1 MKNILILIA
10 LALCAVSASAQN
22 VVQTIISGGTNR
34 VAAAT
39 ANTYTALIDT
49 RKSEYVALML
59 SFKCT
64 AASDSNTV
72 FSISRGNDWSQ
83 GTNSME
89 TTPAY
94 IINVPANGT
103 TTVSFATNINTLG
116 WSHLILNTVSNGHAS
131 AIVSNLTVTAAQKIL
146 K

>member
-1 MKNILILIA
+1 MKNLICI
-10 LALCAVSASAQN
+10 LALCAFTFAASAQN
-22 VVQTIISGGTNR
+22 VVQTVISGGTNR

-39 ANTYTALIDT
+39 ANTYLSLIDA
-49 RKSEYVALML
+49 RKSEYISLML

-72 FSISRGNDWSQ
+72 FVISRGNDWSQ

-94 IINVPANGT
+94 VINVPANGT
-103 TTVSFATNINTLG
+103 TTVTYATNISVLG
-116 WSHLILNTVSNGHAS
+116 WSHLVLNYVTNGHAS
-131 AIVSNLTVTAAQKIL
+131 AIVTNLSVVAAQKIL